1 MVLGMEIVVV
11 GLEKASSKLARKSMK
26 SGRKSR
32 HFPSGG
38 NETQEFRFVFL
49 Y

>member
-1 MVLGMEIVVV
+1 MEIVVV

-26 SGRKSR
+26 KSGRKSR

-38 NETQEFRFVFL
+38 NETQDFRFVFL